1 MNYVC
6 VCVFVH
12 IINVNIVYN
21 LYALI
26 NLFVVVVV
34 AVSAFV
40 ESKCNLLRI
49 AQNCTLYKHTH
60 KNTHTHTHTQAHI
73 QLYKSTLNW
82 PPHKHRRRRRQRRQR
97 RRRRIAVETVPGRVS
112 LAVYALAV
120 YVCCVCVCATR
131 AQKCVKVFWII
142 FCAALTFTYRSSNA
156 SSDVSSNSSSATYLP
171 ALLLVHFKAFD
182 LCVCVCVCCCCNRH
196 RSLL

>member
-1 MNYVC
+1 MC
-6 VCVFVH
+6 VCVFLH

-60 KNTHTHTHTQAHI
+60 KHTHTHTHTQAHI
-73 QLYKSTLNW
+73 QLYKSTLN
-82 PPHKHRRRRRQRRQR
+82 
-97 RRRRIAVETVPGRVS
+97 
-112 LAVYALAV
+112 
-120 YVCCVCVCATR
+120 
-131 AQKCVKVFWII
+131 
-142 FCAALTFTYRSSNA
+142 
-156 SSDVSSNSSSATYLP
+156 
-171 ALLLVHFKAFD
+171 
-182 LCVCVCVCCCCNRH
+182 
-196 RSLL
+196 